1 VSETTVRTEIHPWRI
16 SLTSAGCPITSG
28 NPHHAKFGGFVRLS
42 SRIRGGLLNGG
53 LNLNSSTMKTYRLPL
68 LLIIF
73 ACASASLASAQSLF
87 VTNRYSN
94 NVAVIDSSTNQVL
107 TEILVGSFPIRV
119 AMTPNKLK
127 AFVSNAKSSNV
138 SVIDTVARTNIA
150 TIPVSRV
157 PGESAVTPDGGRLF
171 VVHQGGHHQLCP
183 VDVIDTTTNQIITT
197 VNLPG
202 TWLKDILFTPDGR
215 SAYVANQSV
224 GEVDVI
230 DTATYQQ
237 TNIPTAAGSR
247 RLCISPTGD
256 RVYCANYDGNSVSV
270 INTATKQLI
279 ATIPVGQ
286 RPRAIAITPNGKEVY
301 TADVISGT
309 VSVINTT
316 SLSVIATIPT
326 GQYPWEL
333 VITAD
338 GTKAFVSN
346 TYSDTVSVIN
356 TATHAVLATIPA
368 GHGPFISQ
376 ITPDQTKLYVSDT
389 RSTTVTVINISSLTV
404 AATIANVGMQPFDM
418 TFGP

>member
-1 VSETTVRTEIHPWRI
+1 MSETTVRTEIPPLAD
-16 SLTSAGCPITSG
+16 SLTSAGLSNYQRQSTSREIWRFRKIKLE
-28 NPHHAKFGGFVRLS
+28 N
-42 SRIRGGLLNGG
+42 SRGLLNGG
-53 LNLNSSTMKTYRLPL
+53 FNLISSTMKTYRLPL
-68 LLIIF
+68 LLITF
-73 ACASASLASAQSLF
+73 AFASSALAQSLF

-138 SVIDTVARTNIA
+138 SVIDTVARSVIA

-230 DTATYQQ
+230 DTATYA
-237 TNIPTAAGSR
+237 TTSIPAGAASR
-247 RLCISPTGD
+247 RLCISPLGD
-256 RVYCANYDGNSVSV
+256 RVYCANYDGNNVSV
-270 INTATKQLI
+270 VNTATKTLI
-279 ATIPVGQ
+279 TNIPVGQ
-286 RPRAIAITPNGKEVY
+286 RPRAIAVTPNGKEVY

-316 SLSVIATIPT
+316 TLSVIATIPT

-338 GTKAFVSN
+338 GKKVFVSN
-346 TYSDTVSVIN
+346 TYSDTVSVID
-356 TATHAVLATIPA
+356 TGTHAVIATIPT

-376 ITPDQTKLYVSDT
+376 ISPDQTKLYVSDT
-389 RSTTVTVINISSLTV
+389 RSTTVTVIDIASLTV
-404 AATIANVGMQPFDM
+404 LSIIPNVGMQPFDM